1 MRIQDVLILDLDAPG
16 ATRGPVDIE
25 IVDGRIARI
34 AHSVRPN
41 PQDSDTRLK
50 LGGAAGRVI
59 DGAGLLAIPGLVN
72 AHLHSSGHFSRGL
85 LDNLPLE
92 LFMLWELPPLEAE
105 PSPPELYRARVLS
118 GAVQM
123 LKSGITSV
131 MDDPIYT
138 PDATDEAI
146 DAVMGAYR
154 DVGLRATVSIYQPNK
169 TEYDWFPYLPQ
180 LLPPDLRRRMG
191 EQSRPSTAQIMQT
204 YRAFFERWHGA
215 ADGRLRCAASCSAP
229 QRATDD
235 YLTGLH
241 KLAADW
247 GLPLVMH
254 VYESKVQRVAGELLY
269 GRSLVRHVRDLG
281 ALDERTVV
289 VHAVWVDDQDISD
302 LAEASCTVVHSPS
315 GNLRCGSGI
324 MPYRDLMR
332 AGVHMALCTD
342 EATVEDTCSL
352 WSAGRLAAQL
362 HKITGPDYEA
372 WPTAEEILRAHR
384 LQDPHLVDEQVLYL
398 HHPAQQGH
406 LEALLE
412 DKSAGD
418 VERLGAPHGEVV
430 DGAVD
435 GQLADVAPGE
445 EQRRH
450 HVGVGGHG
458 QRGAVDVEDRLVAH
472 GVAEGGL
479 EEGLN
484 QGVGGLAPGAVGHV
498 DGLVA
503 DPGRLPADV
512 LDAVQHLLLVPLS
525 DVLGFSHRLQPPRA
539 GFGFPRLES
548 GDH

>member
-1 MRIQDVLILDLDAPG
+1 MRMWIQDVLILDLDAPG

-50 LGGAAGRVI
+50 LGAAAGRVI

-191 EQSRPSTAQIMQT
+191 EQSRPSTAQIMET
-204 YRAFFERWHGA
+204 YRAFFGRWHGA

-235 YLTGLH
+235 YLIGLH

-372 WPTAEEILRAHR
+372 WPTAEEILRAMTEGGAR
-384 LQDPHLVDEQVLYL
+384 AMGLPGEIGVLREGARADIVLIDLSTSNYVPMVNLPRHLVYGEDGRSIRMVMVDGKIVVEDGRVVTVDE
-398 HHPAQQGH
+398 
-406 LEALLE
+406 EALLE
-412 DKSAGD
+412 EARGLTSSWAASLGSTERWADLLRPYVEEMYRRCVRFD
-418 VERLGAPHGEVV
+418 VGFTRWLH
-430 DGAVD
+430 
-435 GQLADVAPGE
+435 
-445 EQRRH
+445 
-450 HVGVGGHG
+450 
-458 QRGAVDVEDRLVAH
+458 
-472 GVAEGGL
+472 
-479 EEGLN
+479 
-484 QGVGGLAPGAVGHV
+484 
-498 DGLVA
+498 
-503 DPGRLPADV
+503 DPA
-512 LDAVQHLLLVPLS
+512 A
-525 DVLGFSHRLQPPRA
+525 
-539 GFGFPRLES
+539 
-548 GDH
+548 